1 MGSPQDFMVY
11 DDSAISRIQRQTQ
24 RLYGDPLTLQPQ
36 EFHNYLSE
44 LRWQPSWRNE
54 ADKAVDYYDGNQ
66 LDAETLALLENKGM
80 GPLINNVI
88 APVINVVLG
97 MEAKT
102 RTDWRVTADDQQN
115 QPVAEAL
122 SAKMIEVERQSRA
135 DRACADGYA
144 GQIKA
149 GMGWVEVSR
158 SANPFE
164 YPYRVESIHRREVY
178 WDWRDQ
184 SPDLKKSRF
193 LLRKRWYD
201 VDQGASYFPDHKDIL
216 RDAVGDPYRYALR
229 RSVIGTTLNQSFE
242 FERGLDIEDFE
253 QWRQMD
259 RRRICF
265 YEVWYRRWQRGNV
278 ISFVNGDVA
287 ELDPKNPMHMQALAV
302 GTARVS
308 EAVYA
313 KMRMSIWA
321 GPHKVHDCACADD
334 GTPYVPFWGYREDR
348 TGVPYGLIRSMIS
361 PQDEVNARRQKMMW
375 LLGAKRL
382 IADSDAID
390 LQLNDWATVMQEIGR
405 PDAAIML
412 NKARQNKD
420 GFQIDDNIG
429 MAKEQFEVLMEAKHS
444 IQEVVGVFQAMLG
457 EGKSGQSGQAIS
469 SLVEQ
474 GTAALAEI
482 NDNYRFSRRAVGEKL
497 MALIRQ
503 DLIGQQVTVQT
514 DMSGVRKSISLN
526 TVMKD
531 PSTGQQFVVNDVAS
545 TKVRVAL
552 EDVPS
557 SPSYRAQQ
565 FTMLSEVMKGMPP
578 QLQAAIAPYWMEASD
593 LQQRKQMANA
603 IRKALGQQ
611 VEPSSPEEAQ
621 AMEAAMR
628 EQEEL
633 KQYNKAMA
641 IAELQKRQAEVNELN
656 AKADKLRAD
665 ADGNPD
671 LAGHQAEAQKAI
683 AEAQEAAK
691 EQIDAMTVEI
701 MTLRNSSALKELQ
714 LREQVAKAQRSADN
728 AEMKA
733 QSEERRAELERE
745 IAEMQS
751 NAQVRV
757 AELEAERN
765 EAAKKMIADV
775 DKRIAEI
782 ASSIQ
787 RIERMEQAEA
797 TREAKEKKGEKAEAK
812 PVAAPPV
819 NVEVKIESGAI
830 QVGGGS
836 KSMTIKKNADGSYTG
851 TSSPKE

>member
-24 RLYGDPLTLQPQ
+24 GLYGDPLTLQPQ

-122 SAKMIEVERQSRA
+122 SAKMIETERQSRA

-201 VDQGASYFPDHKDIL
+201 VDQGAAYFPDHQDIL

-229 RSVIGTTLNQSFE
+229 RSVMGTTLNQSFE

-278 ISFVNGDVA
+278 ISFINGDVA
-287 ELDPKNPMHMQALAV
+287 ELNPRNPLHMQALSM

-457 EGKSGQSGQAIS
+457 EGKSGQSGQAIA

-482 NDNYRFSRRAVGEKL
+482 NDNYRFARRAVGEKL

-514 DMSGVRKSISLN
+514 DMSGTRKTISLN
-526 TVMKD
+526 TVMRD
-531 PSTGQQFVVNDVAS
+531 PSTGQQIIVNDVAS

-621 AMEAAMR
+621 AMQQAMA

-641 IAELQKRQAEVNELN
+641 IAELQKRQAEVNKIN
-656 AKADKLRAD
+656 AEAEKIRAE
-665 ADGNPD
+665 AASNPD

-683 AEAQEAAK
+683 ADAREEAK
-691 EQIDAMTVEI
+691 EQIDSMTVEI
-701 MTLRNSSALKELQ
+701 MTLRNSSALREQQ
-714 LREQVAKAQRSADN
+714 LREQMAKLRQQADTVLTKADTEREVALIQK
-728 AEMKA
+728 
-733 QSEERRAELERE
+733 E
-745 IAEMQS
+745 IAEIEAARDVKV
-751 NAQVRV
+751 AQLEKDRNETAQKMMATV
-757 AELEAERN
+757 EKKLEALTKQVQQS
-765 EAAKKMIADV
+765 KK
-775 DKRIAEI
+775 
-782 ASSIQ
+782 S
-787 RIERMEQAEA
+787 
-797 TREAKEKKGEKAEAK
+797 AKE
-812 PVAAPPV
+812 
-819 NVEVKIESGAI
+819 
-830 QVGGGS
+830 
-836 KSMTIKKNADGSYTG
+836 
-851 TSSPKE
+851 

>member
-1 MGSPQDFMVY
+1 MQDFMVY
-11 DDSAISRIQRQTQ
+11 DDSAIARIQRQTQ
-24 RLYGDPLTLQPQ
+24 DMYGDPMSLQPK

-54 ADKAVDYYDGNQ
+54 ADKCVDYYDGNQ
-66 LDAETLALLENKGM
+66 LDAETLAALEQKGM
-80 GPLINNVI
+80 GPLINNVV

-102 RTDWRVTADDQQN
+102 RTDWRVTADDHQN

-122 SAKMIEVERQSRA
+122 SAKIMEAERQSRA

-164 YPYRVESIHRREVY
+164 YPYRVESLHRREVY

-184 SPDLKKSRF
+184 TPDLRRSRF

-201 VDQGASYFPDHKDIL
+201 VDQGTAYFPDHADVL

-229 RSVIGTTLNQSFE
+229 RSMTGTILNQSFE
-242 FERGLDIEDFE
+242 FERGLDMEDFE

-265 YEVWYRRWQRGNV
+265 YEVWYRRWQRGKV

-287 ELDPKNPMHMQALAV
+287 EFDPRNPMHVQALNV
-302 GTARVS
+302 GMAKLS

-321 GPHKVHDCACADD
+321 GPHKVHDCACSDD
-334 GTPYVPFWGYREDR
+334 GTPYIPFWGYREDR

-375 LLGAKRL
+375 LLGAKRI
-382 IADSDAID
+382 IADSDSID
-390 LQLNDWATVMQEIGR
+390 LQLNDWATVMQEISR
-405 PDAAIML
+405 PDAMIMM
-412 NKARQNKD
+412 NINRQNKD
-420 GFQIDDNIG
+420 GFQVDDNIG
-429 MAKEQFEVLMEAKHS
+429 MAKEQFEVLMEAKRS

-457 EGKSGQSGQAIS
+457 DGKSGQSGQAIA

-482 NDNYRFSRRAVGEKL
+482 NDNYRFAKRAVGEKL
-497 MALIRQ
+497 LALVRQ

-514 DMSGVRKSISLN
+514 DMSGQRKTISLN
-526 TVMKD
+526 SVITN
-531 PSTGQQFVVNDVAS
+531 PSTGEQVVINDVAS

-557 SPSYRAQQ
+557 TPSYRAQQ

-578 QLQAAIAPYWMEASD
+578 NLQAAIAPYWMEASD

-603 IRKALGQQ
+603 IRKALGMQ

-621 AMEAAMR
+621 AMEAAMA
-628 EQEEL
+628 EQEEM

-641 IAELQKRQAEVNELN
+641 IAELQKRQAEVNKIN
-656 AKADKLRAD
+656 AEAEKIKAEAG
-665 ADGNPD
+665 GNPA

-683 AEAQEAAK
+683 EEARSEAK
-691 EQIDAMTVEI
+691 EQIDEMTVEI
-701 MTLRNSSALKELQ
+701 MTLRNSSALKEQQ
-714 LREQVAKAQRSADN
+714 LREQMSKLRQQADATLTKADA
-728 AEMKA
+728 
-733 QSEERRAELERE
+733 EERAALIRKE
-745 IAEMQS
+745 IAVIEADRDVKV
-751 NAQVRV
+751 AQLEKDRNEV
-757 AELEAERN
+757 AAKMLEKVEGRLEALAKQVTKLQESERK
-765 EAAKKMIADV
+765 ESKR
-775 DKRIAEI
+775 DK
-782 ASSIQ
+782 
-787 RIERMEQAEA
+787 
-797 TREAKEKKGEKAEAK
+797 
-812 PVAAPPV
+812 
-819 NVEVKIESGAI
+819 
-830 QVGGGS
+830 
-836 KSMTIKKNADGSYTG
+836 D
-851 TSSPKE
+851 